1 MNDPGRENIICQ
13 SPEVRKNFKCSRDKQ
28 KTRLVTFKIAS
39 LLGIINGRRIRGDSD
54 VLFCFFGGRVLY
66 VCLYFVGIYQ
76 GIYTYDMSLFC
87 MCVLIQ
93 KIFAKEEGGR

>member
-1 MNDPGRENIICQ
+1 MNDPGRKNIICQ

-54 VLFCFFGGRVLY
+54 VLLCFFWGVLY

-76 GIYTYDMSLFC
+76 VYILMICACSV
-87 MCVLIQ
+87 CV
-93 KIFAKEEGGR
+93 F